1 MPDPEWV
8 YFDFTSVAYRRDD
21 PFGELLALFSLAPVF
36 AMVAYATAIAARR
49 DLQTLILLV
58 GQVGRIVWPRARARA
73 LDAIAHARFAAR
85 SPGARLSAA
94 RESRAQPRAQKS
106 DRPGAPGGARRFRRG
121 RRVPHRGQLVGH
133 CLLYTSPSP
142 RDRG

>member
-1 MPDPEWV
+1 MTLSRATMPDPEWV

-94 RESRAQPRAQKS
+94 RESRAR
-106 DRPGAPGGARRFRRG
+106 GGG
-121 RRVPHRGQLVGH
+121 
-133 CLLYTSPSP
+133 
-142 RDRG
+142 